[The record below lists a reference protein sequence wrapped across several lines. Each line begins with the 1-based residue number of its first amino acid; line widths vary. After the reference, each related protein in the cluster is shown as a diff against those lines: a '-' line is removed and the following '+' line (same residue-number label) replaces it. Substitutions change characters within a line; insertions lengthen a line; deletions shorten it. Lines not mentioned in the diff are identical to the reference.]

1 MKGPF
6 TATLQMEGPFRIET
20 KPFVTETVEEKPRE
34 VAALGADEPAAAE
47 QLPRTTR
54 MRRALRRFF
63 VGD

>member
-1 MKGPF
+1 
-6 TATLQMEGPFRIET
+6 MEGPFRIET

-34 VAALGADEPAAAE
+34 VVALGADEPATAE
-47 QLPRTTR
+47 QPSRTTR